1 MDDATVAHP
10 GAHDPP
16 VTGAPAGS
24 TVDPAG
30 STVDATEAPP
40 APPAGPPRWTG
51 ALAGLTGAGV
61 ALAFGELVSG
71 FSDRVPSLVVAVGDV
86 FVDKTP
92 GDLVEVGIQAAG
104 TNDKPILLWT
114 IVVASLAV
122 GALLGRVAQRSRRLG
137 DAGFLAFG
145 VIGAWAAHRDTTASG
160 TGAIVTAIVAALLGT
175 VTVRTLLGVAALR
188 DVRVRTDGA
197 VTVAPAAFPGRRA
210 FLGLTG
216 AAAATAIVSGIAGR
230 ALRSGRSVEALRRA
244 VALPPASGG
253 AGAAAGAA
261 PAVVAA
267 ATPAGVLDTV
277 VKDISPYV
285 TPNAR
290 FYRIDTALVVPQV
303 DPTSWKLKIGG
314 LVDRPFEL
322 TYDDLL
328 GMELVD
334 ETVTLAC
341 VSNDVG
347 GKYVGNAVWRG
358 VPLTTLLDRAG
369 ARRAGTQIAGI
380 SVDGFDASFP
390 TELAYDGRTAML
402 AVGMNGEPLPVDHGF
417 PARLVIAGLYGYV
430 SAVKWLREIRVVDA
444 GYDAYWIPRGWSK
457 LGPIKTQSRIDV
469 PRTGRVTA
477 GTQAIAGVAWAPGTG
492 VAKVEVQVDDG
503 PWREC
508 TLGDATSDETWVQWM
523 LPWDATP
530 GRHRVRVRATDTQGR
545 TQSGT
550 PVDPAPDGAEGWHT
564 VTVTVA

>member
-1 MDDATVAHP
+1 MDPT
-10 GAHDPP
+10 
-16 VTGAPAGS
+16 T
-24 TVDPAG
+24 
-30 STVDATEAPP
+30 APP
-40 APPAGPPRWTG
+40 SGASDAPPRWAG
-51 ALAGLTGAGV
+51 ALAGCTGAGA

-71 FSDRVPSLVVAVGDV
+71 FSDAVPSLVVAVGDV

-114 IVVASLAV
+114 IVVASLLV
-122 GALLGRVAQRSRRLG
+122 GALLGTVALRRRRLS
-137 DAGFLAFG
+137 DVGFVAFG
-145 VIGAWAAHRDTTASG
+145 IVGAWAAQRDTTASG
-160 TGAIVTAIVAALLGT
+160 TGAIVTALVAGLLGAI
-175 VTVRTLLGVAALR
+175 TVRALLGVAALR
-188 DVRVRTDGA
+188 EVRVRTGPDTA
-197 VTVAPAAFPGRRA
+197 TPPAAFPARRA

-216 AAAATAIVSGIAGR
+216 AAAATAVVSTVAGR
-230 ALRSGRSVEALRRA
+230 ALRSGRSVDALRRA
-244 VALPPASGG
+244 ITLPPAGG
-253 AGAAAGAA
+253 SAAGAA
-261 PAVVAA
+261 SGAAPAAVAA

-277 VKDISPYV
+277 VKDISPYL
-285 TPNAR
+285 TPTER

-303 DPTSWKLKIGG
+303 DPGSWKLKIGG

-322 TYDDLL
+322 TYDELL
-328 GMELVD
+328 GMDLVD

-341 VSNDVG
+341 VSNEVG
-347 GKYVGNAVWRG
+347 GKYIGNAVWRG
-358 VPLTTLLDRAG
+358 VPLTTILDRAG
-369 ARRAGTQIAGI
+369 VRRTDTQIAGI

-390 TELAYDGRTAML
+390 TELAYDGRTALL

-469 PRTGRVTA
+469 PRTGRVGA
-477 GTQAIAGVAWAPGTG
+477 GAQAVAGVAWAPGIG

-530 GRHRVRVRATDTQGR
+530 GRHRVRVRATDKLGR
-545 TQSGT
+545 TQSSV
-550 PVDPAPDGAEGWHT
+550 PVDPAPNGAEGWHT

>member
-1 MDDATVAHP
+1 MDAT
-10 GAHDPP
+10 
-16 VTGAPAGS
+16 T
-24 TVDPAG
+24 
-30 STVDATEAPP
+30 
-40 APPAGPPRWTG
+40 APPAGASAPLPRWVG

-61 ALAFGELVSG
+61 SLALGELVSG
-71 FSDRVPSLVVAVGDV
+71 FSDAVPSLVVAVGDV

-114 IVVASLAV
+114 IVVSSLIV
-122 GALLGRVAQRSRRLG
+122 GALLGMAAVRRRRVA
-137 DAGFLAFG
+137 DAGFVAFG
-145 VIGAWAAHRDTTASG
+145 VLGAWAAHRDTAASG
-160 TGAIVTAIVAALLGT
+160 SAAITTAIAAGLLGA
-175 VTVRTLLGVAALR
+175 VAVRVLLGVATLR
-188 DVRVRTDGA
+188 DVRVPREA
-197 VTVAPAAFPGRRA
+197 AAPAPSTPAPSTPPAGLTATTIPAPFPARRA

-216 AAAATAIVSGIAGR
+216 VAAATAVVSAVAGR
-230 ALRSGRSVEALRRA
+230 ALRSGRSVDELRRA
-244 VALPPASGG
+244 ITLPPASGSATG
-253 AGAAAGAA
+253 TATGAA
-261 PAVVAA
+261 PSAVAA

-277 VKDISPYV
+277 VKDISPYL
-285 TPNAR
+285 TPNER

-303 DPTSWKLKIGG
+303 DPASWKLKVGG
-314 LVDRPFEL
+314 LVERPFEL
-322 TYDDLL
+322 TYEELL
-328 GMELVD
+328 AMPLVD

-358 VPLTTLLDRAG
+358 VPLTTILDRAG
-369 ARRAGTQIAGI
+369 ARRGGTQIAGI

-402 AVGMNGEPLPVDHGF
+402 AIGMNGEPLPVDHGF

-444 GYDAYWIPRGWSK
+444 GYDAYWVPRGWSK
-457 LGPIKTQSRIDV
+457 LGPIKTQSRVDV
-469 PRTGRVTA
+469 PRTGRVVA

-492 VAKVEVQVDDG
+492 VAKVEVQVDDS

-508 TLGDATSDETWVQWM
+508 MLGDATSDETWVQWM

-530 GRHRVRVRATDTQGR
+530 GRHRVRVRATDKLGR

-564 VTVTVA
+564 VTVTVT